1 MERKVTLSKSE
12 IFVVIV
18 MRIIRH
24 ISLRLWRIKAVRVLV
39 MCLFVLAFI
48 RFIIFPIFGWWD
60 GVVANLNNL
69 IWG

>member
-12 IFVVIV
+12 IFIVIV
-18 MRIIRH
+18 MRIIRRV
-24 ISLRLWRIKAVRVLV
+24 SLRLWRIKAVRVLG

-48 RFIIFPIFGWWD
+48 RFIIFPIFEWWD

>member
-1 MERKVTLSKSE
+1 MTLSKSE

>member
-1 MERKVTLSKSE
+1 MENRIALSKSE

-24 ISLRLWRIKAVRVLV
+24 ISLRIWRIKAVRVLG
-39 MCLFVLAFI
+39 MCLLVIAFV
-48 RFIIFPIFGWWD
+48 RFVIFPIFEWWD